1 MPEDR
6 KEPQLLE
13 GQRRAG
19 CARVCVHTCVY
30 VGCECWCL
38 WGGYG
43 LCVHVLGEWR
53 VWVYACGSTEAW
65 VCRHAC
71 VSMSG
76 CGCAHECAYVYVGV
90 CLWGGYGLCVHV
102 LGEWRVW
109 VYACGSTEA
118 WVCRH
123 ACVSMSGCG
132 CAHECAYV
140 YVGVGV
146 HMHACGRVC
155 ACVWLGVCACVC
167 THVGGCACV
176 HVGGVHMRVCG
187 CGCALCLWGMPSLL
201 LL

>member
-30 VGCECWCL
+30 VGCECW
-38 WGGYG
+38 
-43 LCVHVLGEWR
+43 
-53 VWVYACGSTEAW
+53 
-65 VCRHAC
+65 
-71 VSMSG
+71 
-76 CGCAHECAYVYVGV
+76 